1 MVADRVTAVLQ
12 YHRMFTEHLL
22 NVSLLTE
29 IASGGGGNTILFTFL
44 YSSLDVLPEVRA
56 EAF

>member
-1 MVADRVTAVLQ
+1 MGTAVLQ

-22 NVSLLTE
+22 DVSLLTE